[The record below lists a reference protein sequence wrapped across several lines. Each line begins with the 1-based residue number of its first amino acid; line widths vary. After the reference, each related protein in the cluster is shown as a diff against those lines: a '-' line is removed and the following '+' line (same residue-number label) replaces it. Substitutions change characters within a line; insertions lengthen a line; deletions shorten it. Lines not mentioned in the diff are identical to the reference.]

1 MVDLI
6 RDASAFVL
14 SICRRA
20 SAFLL
25 ALVRDNRRTAAV
37 SGALVTMLVAF
48 GLNEHKVAM
57 IVGGVSAFVAS
68 LFASQSDTNRALQRI
83 EEEDSEPNT

>member
-1 MVDLI
+1 
-6 RDASAFVL
+6 
-14 SICRRA
+14 
-20 SAFLL
+20 
-25 ALVRDNRRTAAV
+25 
-37 SGALVTMLVAF
+37 MLVAF